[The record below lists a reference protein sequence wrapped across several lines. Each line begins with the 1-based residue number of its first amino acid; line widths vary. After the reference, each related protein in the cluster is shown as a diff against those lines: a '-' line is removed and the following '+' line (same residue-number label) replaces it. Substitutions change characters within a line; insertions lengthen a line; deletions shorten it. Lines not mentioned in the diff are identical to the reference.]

1 MKNPTDLKYS
11 NTHEWVRVDGDGTAT
26 LGITDHA
33 QRELGDVTYLELP
46 DVGAVLSQDEPFG
59 TVESVKAVSDLVAPL
74 SGEVVKVNTDLLDA
88 PEAINED
95 PYGCWMLTVKML
107 DAAELTGLMSADEYQ
122 LFTEEG

>member
-11 NTHEWVRVDGDGTAT
+11 NTHEWVRVEADGTAT

-46 DVGAVLSQDEPFG
+46 DVGAVLTQDEPFG

-74 SGEVVKVNTDLLDA
+74 SGEVLKVNTDLVDA
-88 PEAINED
+88 PEAINDD
-95 PYGCWMLTVKML
+95 PYACWMLTVKVL
-107 DAAELTGLMSADEYQ
+107 DAAELSGLMSADEYQ

>member
-11 NTHEWVRVDGDGTAT
+11 NTHEWVRVEGDGTAT

-46 DVGAVLSQDEPFG
+46 DVGGVLSQDEPFG

-74 SGEVVKVNTDLLDA
+74 SGEVLKVNTDLVDA
-88 PEAINED
+88 PEAINPD
-95 PYGCWMLTVKML
+95 PYGCWMLTVKLL
-107 DAAELTGLMSADEYQ
+107 DAAELSALMTAEEYE